1 MAINQTIPPAI
12 YQRMGLQQARLKS
25 MPRGKFIQWI
35 TDFYNDAYKT
45 GWNECMD
52 KYNAEHGGIS
62 ISEDIDAVVLDTDSL
77 YSVLL
82 GIKGIGNTLAA
93 RIVSAISEE
102 TQKDV

>member
-1 MAINQTIPPAI
+1 MANRIPPAV

-62 ISEDIDAVVLDTDSL
+62 ISEDIDAAVMDADSL
-77 YSVLL
+77 YNLL
-82 GIKGIGNTLAA
+82 LSINGIGNTLAT
-93 RIVSAISEE
+93 RILNTITEE
-102 TQKDV
+102 MQ

>member
-1 MAINQTIPPAI
+1 MAKLQTIPPAL

-62 ISEDIDAVVLDTDSL
+62 ISEDIDAAVMDADSL
-77 YSVLL
+77 YNLL
-82 GIKGIGNTLAA
+82 LSIKGIGNTLAT
-93 RIVSAISEE
+93 RILNTITEE
-102 TQKDV
+102 MQ

>member
-1 MAINQTIPPAI
+1 MAKLQTIPPAV

-52 KYNAEHGGIS
+52 KYNAASATRSQHG
-62 ISEDIDAVVLDTDSL
+62 
-77 YSVLL
+77 YSTRSQRRCNNV
-82 GIKGIGNTLAA
+82 
-93 RIVSAISEE
+93 
-102 TQKDV
+102 